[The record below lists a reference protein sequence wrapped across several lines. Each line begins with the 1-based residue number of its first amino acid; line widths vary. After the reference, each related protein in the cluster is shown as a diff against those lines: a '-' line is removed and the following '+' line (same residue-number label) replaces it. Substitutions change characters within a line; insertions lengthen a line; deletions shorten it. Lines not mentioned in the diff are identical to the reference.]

1 VTVGSETGNG
11 NPVRMEAESEGT
23 LRPFEHVRGRKAS
36 PWSGAAGF
44 EGAASSP
51 SPIASSAGWRALK
64 RSFDIALALPLIIL
78 TLPLM
83 IVIAVAIKIE
93 SPGPVLFVQR
103 RPGKEGAEFGLI
115 KFRTM
120 AQDAEAQLG
129 AYLSAN
135 PDLLGE
141 WNQRYKL
148 GNDPRITRV
157 GRILR
162 KASLDELPQLINIL
176 RGDMSLVGPRA
187 MLREQLQSFG
197 AVTATVLSMKPG
209 LTGLWAVSGRSDV
222 PQEARA
228 LLEYRYVTE
237 WSFLLDLRILI
248 LTIPAV
254 FRGHGAY

>member
-1 VTVGSETGNG
+1 MGASSWSAAAGSEEAPFGPLRLATSVGS
-11 NPVRMEAESEGT
+11 
-23 LRPFEHVRGRKAS
+23 
-36 PWSGAAGF
+36 
-44 EGAASSP
+44 
-51 SPIASSAGWRALK
+51 RALK
-64 RSFDIALALPLIIL
+64 RTFDIAFALVLIIL

-83 IVIAVAIKIE
+83 MVSALAVKIE
-93 SPGPVLFVQR
+93 SPGPALFVQR
-103 RPGKEGAEFGLI
+103 RPGKGGTEFGLI

-120 AQDAEAQLG
+120 AQDAEARLE

-141 WNQRYKL
+141 WKERYKL
-148 GNDPRITRV
+148 RNDSRITRV

-162 KASLDELPQLINIL
+162 KASLDELPQLFNVL

-187 MLREQLQSFG
+187 MLREQVQTFG
-197 AVTATVLSMKPG
+197 AHTATVLSMKPG

-222 PQEARA
+222 AQETRA

-248 LTIPAV
+248 RTIPAV